1 MTCTKYS
8 VFADRLDRLEEGYV
22 VLSDGS
28 RWRPPDSGLGLVRR
42 ITVTERD
49 LGRKPKLED
58 FSEEDQHQITHWAKY
73 YPKPGSGGLVEM
85 VTTACREV
93 MSRS

>member
-1 MTCTKYS
+1 MTCTKFS
-8 VFADRLDRLEEGYV
+8 VFESRLDILEKDMV
-22 VLSDGS
+22 VLSDGT
-28 RWRPPDSGLGLVRR
+28 RWRPPDSGLGLLRR
-42 ITVTERD
+42 IIGAERD

-58 FSEEDQHQITHWAKY
+58 FFEEDQHQITHWAKY
-73 YPKPGSGGLVEM
+73 YMKAGSCGIVEM